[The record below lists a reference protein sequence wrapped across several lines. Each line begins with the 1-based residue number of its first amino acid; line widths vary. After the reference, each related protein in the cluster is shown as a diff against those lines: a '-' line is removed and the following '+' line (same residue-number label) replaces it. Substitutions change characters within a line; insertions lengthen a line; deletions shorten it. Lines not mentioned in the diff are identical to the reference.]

1 MLPETLHEALH
12 ETQEHSTAREGR
24 FGWRVLAL
32 LVPVL
37 AGTLVGVSVLILGAL
52 ALPKLIDALVIAPP
66 SGIHTETEN
75 IATTPDRATASPSPA
90 TSGSSTSI
98 ALAPTIA
105 PGTGTFLPPS
115 VVPLPFVIVTATRA
129 TGRTMLAG
137 VTASKPDG
145 REDAES
151 VPSVWSR
158 VVYRDLTTPGVN
170 DYQMRVSSTT
180 PIRLDYYWCADS
192 YQRLGKILGPVS
204 LRFLVGEQP
213 VEARS
218 ILEYTQIGRAGTCYV
233 WNTRLS
239 NWPPRSQVL
248 ISITFTLSA
257 PVFDGKTTYPP
268 GEYLH
273 RIMVLVR

>member
-12 ETQEHSTAREGR
+12 ETQEHSTARVTVRGGR
-24 FGWRVLAL
+24 LGWRFLAV
-32 LVPVL
+32 LVPVV

-98 ALAPTIA
+98 A
-105 PGTGTFLPPS
+105 PGTSTFLPPS

-137 VTASKPDG
+137 VTVSKPDG

-158 VVYRDLTTPGVN
+158 VVYRDLTTPGAN

-218 ILEYTQIGRAGTCYV
+218 ILEYTQTGRAGTCYV

-239 NWPPRSQVL
+239 NWPARSQVVV
-248 ISITFTLSA
+248 SIAYSLSA